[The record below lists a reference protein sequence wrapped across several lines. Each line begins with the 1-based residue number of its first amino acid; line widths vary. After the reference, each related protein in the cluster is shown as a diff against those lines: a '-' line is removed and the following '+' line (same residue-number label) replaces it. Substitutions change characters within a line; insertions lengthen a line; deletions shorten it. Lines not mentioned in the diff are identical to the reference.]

1 LALHGDLSSLRGFV
15 WANAAAAGLPAAR
28 ATDFV
33 LAVHE
38 AVTNSLRYGG
48 DDGMLGI
55 WSENGAVICEVRDSG
70 CIDQPLV
77 GRERPANDS
86 EGGRGLWLVNH
97 LCDLA

>member
-1 LALHGDLSSLRGFV
+1 M
-15 WANAAAAGLPAAR
+15 
-28 ATDFV
+28 

-48 DDGMLGI
+48 DDGLLRI
-55 WSENGAVICEVRDSG
+55 WRENGSVICEVRDSG

-77 GRERPANDS
+77 GRERPANDG

-97 LCDLA
+97 LCDLVQIRSFPTGAVVRLFMSCAA